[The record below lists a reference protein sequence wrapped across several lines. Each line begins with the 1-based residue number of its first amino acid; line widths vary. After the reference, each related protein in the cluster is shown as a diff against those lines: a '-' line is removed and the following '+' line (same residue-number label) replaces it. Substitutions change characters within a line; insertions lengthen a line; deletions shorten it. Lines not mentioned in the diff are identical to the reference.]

1 MQSTKRLF
9 AIALLTL
16 ASAAIAQ
23 DVEPLTPDR
32 ARANFG
38 RPITLA
44 PDDGRA
50 FSAPPAGF
58 ADPRAGVAAGSI
70 EELSYASE
78 RGISHL
84 WNVDESGRDR
94 ESWAENLLH
103 FAQRLFR

>member
-1 MQSTKRLF
+1 MQRTKRLF

-23 DVEPLTPDR
+23 DVEPVSLDR
-32 ARANFG
+32 VRANFG
-38 RPITLA
+38 RLITLA
-44 PDDGRA
+44 PDDVHA

-58 ADPRAGVAAGSI
+58 ADPRAGVAASRI

-94 ESWAENLLH
+94 ESWAENLFHL
-103 FAQRLFR
+103 AQPLCR

>member
-23 DVEPLTPDR
+23 DVEPVTPDR